1 MINEGTSQNEQSAQQ
16 ETVTFPIKISL
27 KDNNKY
33 AILLEHNDTENEAWY
48 YVIKYQGNENALN
61 KLAKDLED
69 VEFELKDDLS
79 TFDIE
84 LEHLVSEQTAKEMT
98 KIDLN
103 AHSFHRKFD
112 GKLDDIDFRFKN
124 RESNNKKMNKIFR
137 TIEYGRI
144 DGYISDEDIDS
155 EDLTDTPDTDTE
167 SISESDSLS
176 DSDEES
182 PPPKKKRGI
191 PPAAKQKIPRV
202 AQIKQRHN
210 KRH

>member
-48 YVIKYQGNENALN
+48 YFIKYQGNENALN

-176 DSDEES
+176 ESDEES